1 MEIIYLAASASL
13 AMGSAASLVLIIYLS
28 LHLPGMREKA
38 VRLAERRGKITLNPI
53 IICAM
58 PFYGESW

>member
-1 MEIIYLAASASL
+1 MEIIYLAASTSF
-13 AMGSAASLVLIIYLS
+13 AMGSAASLVLVLYLS
-28 LHLPGMREKA
+28 FYMPGLREKA
-38 VRLAERRGKITLNPI
+38 VCLAARRGKISLNPI